1 MECIDVSDFACGLES
16 VVVGVR
22 ILSLCCV
29 FPTKDEP
36 RRGVFVRNRL
46 VALAKLAPLRVV
58 APIGFIRWGASG
70 RWRFGGSH
78 PKQGDENTVPV
89 CYPRW
94 FCPPGASWLNGVLL
108 FVQLFP
114 LLARMWRCERW
125 DVLDAHFGH
134 PEGVA
139 AALLA
144 MVFRC
149 PYTITLRGLEL
160 EQARVGLRRRLVG
173 WALRR
178 SNRVF
183 AVSRELRDLALE
195 LGVDP
200 HKTVMSAN
208 GIDGLK
214 FQPMDR
220 SAARLRVGV
229 ESGTRLIFT
238 AGKLDPVKGVLELLD
253 AVCRLLVSVPQVRLV
268 IAGGPGRGSAGY
280 AADVKRICSRSDL
293 AGKVTL
299 LSDVSQDELVEWMN
313 AADVFCLASRR
324 EGCPNVVLE
333 ALACGVPVVS
343 TAVGAVPDLIPST
356 DYGMMV
362 PPGDPAALADALARA
377 LALDWNRERI
387 AAWGQS
393 RSWDHVAEELKLEF
407 EKVLLE
413 SNEQE
418 GRCG

>member
-1 MECIDVSDFACGLES
+1 
-16 VVVGVR
+16 
-22 ILSLCCV
+22 V
-29 FPTKDEP
+29 FPTRDEP
-36 RRGVFVRNRL
+36 RRGVFVRHRL
-46 VALAKLAPLRVV
+46 VALASLAPLRVV
-58 APIGFIRWGASG
+58 APIGIIRWGASG
-70 RWRFGGSH
+70 RWRFGGPH
-78 PKQGDENTVPV
+78 PKQGAENTVPV
-89 CYPRW
+89 YYPRW
-94 FCPPGASWLNGVLL
+94 FYPPSASWLNGVLL
-108 FVQLFP
+108 FVQLLP
-114 LLARMWRCERW
+114 LLARMWRRERW

-160 EQARVGLRRRLVG
+160 EQTRVGLRRRLVG

-183 AVSRELRDLALE
+183 AVSRELRELALE

-200 HKTVMSAN
+200 HKALVSAN
-208 GIDGLK
+208 GVDGLK
-214 FQPMDR
+214 FHPVER
-220 SAARLRVGV
+220 AAARLRVGV
-229 ESGTRLIFT
+229 ESGTRLIFS
-238 AGKLDPVKGVLELLD
+238 AGRLDPAKGVLELLD
-253 AVCRLLVSVPQVRLV
+253 AVCRLLVTVPQARLV
-268 IAGGPGRGSAGY
+268 LAGGPGRGSTGY
-280 AADVKRICSRSDL
+280 AAEVRRICSGPDL

-299 LSDVSQDELVEWMN
+299 LPEISQDELVEWMN
-313 AADVFCLASRR
+313 AADVCCLASRR

-356 DYGMMV
+356 AYGLVV

-377 LALDWNRERI
+377 LALDWNREGI

-393 RSWDHVAEELKLEF
+393 RSWDHVAGELQPEF

-413 SNEQE
+413 FTEQA
-418 GRCG
+418 GRCGWTSQ